1 MSTKPN
7 SYISINP
14 YTLDTG
20 YWTNEELRALCETLG
35 LSTSG
40 NKTELIERY
49 KSYYNNIDYNY
60 GIDKNLLNEQ

>member
-1 MSTKPN
+1 MSAKPN

-49 KSYYNNIDYNY
+49 RNDYN
-60 GIDKNLLNEQ
+60 

>member
-20 YWTNEELRALCETLG
+20 YWTNEELRALCDTLG
-35 LSTSG
+35 LPTSG

-60 GIDKNLLNEQ
+60 GIDKNLLKEQ